1 MKIIITGASRGIG
14 KAIALGAARTHKYK
28 HMYLTCRNSI
38 QKLEEIRAE
47 IGEIDPEII
56 VSIASGSV
64 SSIADAEKVIN
75 DIGPVDVIINNAAV
89 SYTGPLIDM
98 TEEMW
103 DDTISTNLS
112 SIFYYCKVILPGMI
126 ARHSGKIINISSVW
140 GNVGAS
146 CETIYSASKGAV
158 NSFTKALAKELAP
171 SGIQVNAV
179 AFGMVDTDMNGHL
192 SDDDIE
198 ALREEIPTGNIM
210 TPEIAAE
217 AVLKVLEMPGEM
229 TGQIITV
236 DGAWT

>member
-14 KAIALGAARTHKYK
+14 RALALEAAKTHKYK
-28 HMYLTCRNSI
+28 HMLLTCRNSL
-38 QKLEEIRAE
+38 QNLEAIRAE

-56 VSIASGSV
+56 VSIASGA
-64 SSIADAEKVIN
+64 INTLADAQSVVKK
-75 DIGPVDVIINNAAV
+75 IGTADVIINNAAV

-103 DDTISTNLS
+103 NDTISTNLS
-112 SIFYYCKVILPGMI
+112 SIFYYCKVLLPGMI

-192 SDDDIE
+192 SQEDI
-198 ALREEIPTGNIM
+198 AVLKEEIPTGNIM
-210 TPEIAAE
+210 TPETAAE
-217 AVLKVLEMPGEM
+217 AVLKILEMPGEM